1 MSKDK
6 DDLGKDNDTKQDHN
20 TENSLAKGENKA
32 PKRGLRVV

>member
-20 TENSLAKGENKA
+20 TENSLGSVHNY
-32 PKRGLRVV
+32 LS